1 MTLCPLLYLLGA
13 EKTIFP
19 GRFTDFLQGGIRMDP
34 VYYTVK
40 QISGDYALLL
50 SDEGVE
56 HTVAMAL
63 LPPETDEGVRLCW
76 EAFAYR
82 VL

>member
-1 MTLCPLLYLLGA
+1 
-13 EKTIFP
+13 
-19 GRFTDFLQGGIRMDP
+19 MDP